1 MNSKRRRDGR
11 RHGLD
16 VVSHQDGERY
26 AKYLL
31 RSGYS
36 VSHFL
41 VGMLGVIDAANKT
54 ADEDIAWATQEL
66 NKAVRYEQ
74 QN

>member
-16 VVSHQDGERY
+16 VVSHEDGERY

-41 VGMLGVIDAANKT
+41 AGMLDVIEASNKE
-54 ADEDIAWATQEL
+54 ADEDMAWVTVEL
-66 NKAVRYEQ
+66 NKGVRLD
-74 QN
+74 